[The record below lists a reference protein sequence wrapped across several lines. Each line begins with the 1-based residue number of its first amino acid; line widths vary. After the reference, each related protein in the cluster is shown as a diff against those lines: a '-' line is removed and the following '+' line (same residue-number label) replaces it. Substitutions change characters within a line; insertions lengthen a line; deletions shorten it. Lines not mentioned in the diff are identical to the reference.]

1 MVCTRHPKFNKG
13 SIMKKTN
20 VAFCI
25 PDMILGGVETVLIT
39 ILEQLLQRPDLNI
52 QIITHAKIREPLYA
66 NWFKQHPQIDVY
78 VCYPWLRFFE
88 DLKKHCSFFPF
99 KQIRKLIFSLYKK
112 YRRQIIARVLRQ
124 KNFDI
129 FIDFKSAEFYKEL
142 KLVKGYKILW
152 LHTAL
157 AYLESAG
164 IMKKIKIYD
173 KIVGITKDF
182 CDEMKQRYPEYAN
195 NVVQIYNP
203 IDLETLELKLA
214 TAEKPKYEIPYFCH
228 VSRLDGRQKDIKTLL
243 YAFDEFYRQN
253 CCPQVRLLI
262 IGTGAQ
268 EKELHTIAEKLP
280 AGKNVVFL
288 GGISNPYGYMRGALA
303 NVLSSNY
310 EGFGMTLIE
319 SIALNRLCIASNCKF
334 GPREILFD
342 GRAGL
347 LFGVGQTSE
356 LAQHMTDVF
365 RGKHDID
372 KMTKNAKLGLE
383 RFRAEHITDQV
394 ARLIFSV
401 ANLNNRGNL

>member
-1 MVCTRHPKFNKG
+1 
-13 SIMKKTN
+13 
-20 VAFCI
+20 
-25 PDMILGGVETVLIT
+25 MILGGVETVLTT

-52 QIITHAKIREPLYA
+52 QLITHAKIREPLYT
-66 NWFKQHPQIDVY
+66 NWLNQHPQIDVY
-78 VCYPWLRFFE
+78 VCYPLLRFFE
-88 DLKKHCSFFPF
+88 GLNKYMYFFPL

-112 YRRQIIARVLRQ
+112 YRRQITAKVLRQ
-124 KNFDI
+124 KNIDV
-129 FIDFKSAEFYKEL
+129 FIDFKGAEFYKEL
-142 KLVKGYKILW
+142 RLINGRKILW

-164 IMKKIKIYD
+164 TMKKMKNYD
-173 KIVGITKDF
+173 KIIGITKDF
-182 CDEMKQRYPEYAN
+182 CNEVMQKYPEYSD

-203 IDLETLELKLA
+203 IDWDALERKLMAA
-214 TAEKPKYEIPYFCH
+214 TKIQDKTPYFCH
-228 VSRLDGRQKDIKTLL
+228 VSRLDGKQKDIKTLL

-253 CCPQVRLLI
+253 ACPAVKLLV

-268 EKELHTIAEKLP
+268 EKELHTIAKKLP

-288 GGISNPYGYMRGALA
+288 GGVSNPYGYMQGAMA
-303 NVLSSNY
+303 NILSSNY